1 VATTDKEF
9 RVKRPVVAEG
19 SVTGTSIIRQ
29 GGTSSQYLMADGSV
43 TTGAGGGVTSI
54 VAGSNITISP
64 LGGTGDVTIN
74 SIGGGSATDSDQNIL
89 ANQVFG

>member
-19 SVTGTSIIRQ
+19 SVTGTSIIRE

-43 TTGAGGGVTSI
+43 TTGGGGGVTSI
-54 VAGSNITISP
+54 VAGNNITISP
-64 LGGTGDVTIN
+64 VGGTGNVTIN
-74 SIGGGSATDSDQNIL
+74 STGNSLADSDQNII
-89 ANQVFG
+89 ANQIFG